1 MVMPINS
8 QDSWSLGQWP
18 SALQPQEV
26 RMLAAIDIGTNS
38 IHMVVVK
45 INPDLPAFDIVDAEK
60 STVRLGERCPDTGNL
75 TPEAMARAIS
85 ALRRCQ
91 EIAQGLEVS
100 RVIAVA
106 TSAVR
111 EAPNGSTFIEVVEHE
126 LGLKINLISG
136 PEEARRIY
144 LGVLSGIEFDHQP
157 HVIVDIGGG
166 STEIILG
173 DGREPRCLSSTKVGA
188 VRLTEDFLTTDP
200 ISRHEFNC
208 LQAYVRG
215 KLEWP
220 VEELRSHLSPNEQP
234 KLIGTSG
241 TIASLIKLHTC
252 EALGACPTSLHGYHL
267 TLADLQELTH
277 RLRKLSYSERCKM
290 VGMSERRAEIIV
302 AGAVVLQ
309 ETMTLLG
316 LDSITACG
324 RALREGVIVD
334 WMLKHGL
341 IEDRLRYQ
349 SSIRQRS
356 ALNLAQKYGVD
367 LEAAQ
372 RIAQFA
378 VSLFNQ
384 TQGILHPWA
393 EAERELL
400 WAAAILHNSGHF
412 VSHSA
417 HHKHSYYLIRNG
429 GLLGYTDAEIEI
441 VANLARY
448 HRKGPPKKR
457 HQNYQNLANKTQ
469 CEIVDQ
475 LSAILKLAVGL
486 DRRQIGAVAT
496 FRCDYDAEQKKLALH
511 VQPNRPDEDCAL
523 ELWSLT
529 YKKQCFEAEFG
540 VQLEAQLDQSQ
551 FTDNRR

>member
-1 MVMPINS
+1 MVTQINS
-8 QDSWSLGQWP
+8 QDPSSLQQWP
-18 SALQPQEV
+18 SALQPREV
-26 RMLAAIDIGTNS
+26 KTLAAIDIGTNS

-75 TPEAMARAIS
+75 TPEATVRAIS

-91 EIAQGLEVS
+91 EIARGLDVNH
-100 RVIAVA
+100 VIAVA

-111 EAPNGSTFIEVVEHE
+111 EAPNGSTFIQAVEKE

-144 LGVLSGIEFDHQP
+144 LGVLSGVEFDHKP

-173 DGREPRCLSSTKVGA
+173 DGREPRYLSSTKVGA

-200 ISRHEFNC
+200 ISKHEFEC

-234 KLIGTSG
+234 QLIGTSG
-241 TIASLIKLHTC
+241 TIESLIKIHAC
-252 EALGACPTSLHGYHL
+252 ETLGACPTSLHGHIL
-267 TLADLQELTH
+267 SLEDLQKLTH
-277 RLRKLSYSERCKM
+277 RLRKLSYDERCKIA
-290 VGMSERRAEIIV
+290 GMSERRAEIIV

-309 ETMTLLG
+309 EAMSLLG
-316 LDSITACG
+316 IDSITACG

-334 WMLKHGL
+334 WMLTHGL

-349 SSIRQRS
+349 GSIRQRS

-378 VSLFNQ
+378 VSLFEQ
-384 TQGILHPWA
+384 TQGILHQWTDV
-393 EAERELL
+393 ERELL
-400 WAAAILHNSGHF
+400 WAAAILHNAGHF

-417 HHKHSYYLIRNG
+417 HHKHSYYLIRHG
-429 GLLGYTDAEIEI
+429 GLLGYTDPEVEI

-457 HQNYQNLANKTQ
+457 HQNYQNLANETQ
-469 CEIVDQ
+469 RQIVNQ

-486 DRRQIGAVAT
+486 DRRQSGAVAT
-496 FRCDYDAEQKKLALH
+496 FRCDYDPEQKTLNLH
-511 VQPNRPDEDCAL
+511 VQPSRPDEDCAL

-529 YKKQCFEAEFG
+529 YKKQCFETEFD
-540 VQLEAQLDQSQ
+540 VQLDAQLDP
-551 FTDNRR
+551 

>member
-1 MVMPINS
+1 MVTQIES
-8 QDSWSLGQWP
+8 QDSLSQQQWP
-18 SALQPQEV
+18 SALKLREV
-26 RMLAAIDIGTNS
+26 SMLAAIDIGTNS

-75 TPEAMARAIS
+75 TPEATVRAIA

-91 EIAQGLEVS
+91 EIARGLEVNE
-100 RVIAVA
+100 VIAVA

-111 EAPNGSTFIEVVEHE
+111 EAPNGGTFIQAVEQE

-136 PEEARRIY
+136 PEEARHIY
-144 LGVLSGIEFDHQP
+144 LGVLSGVEFDHQP
-157 HVIVDIGGG
+157 HVIIDIGGG

-173 DGREPRCLSSTKVGA
+173 DGREPRYLSSTKVGA

-200 ISRHEFNC
+200 ISKHEFER
-208 LQAYVRG
+208 LQAYVQG

-220 VEELRSHLSPNEQP
+220 VEGLRSHLSPNEQP

-241 TIASLIKLHTC
+241 TIESLIKLHACDT
-252 EALGACPTSLHGYHL
+252 LGACPTTLHGH
-267 TLADLQELTH
+267 TLSLDNLKKLTH
-277 RLRKLSYSERCKM
+277 RLRKLSYRERCQM
-290 VGMSERRAEIIV
+290 PGMSERRAEIIV

-309 ETMTLLG
+309 EAMVLLG
-316 LDSITACG
+316 LDSISACG

-349 SSIRQRS
+349 GSIRQRS
-356 ALNLAQKYGVD
+356 ALNLAQKYGCD
-367 LEAAQ
+367 LEPAQ

-378 VSLFNQ
+378 GSLFDQ
-384 TQGILHPWA
+384 TKGILHQWT

-417 HHKHSYYLIRNG
+417 HHKHSYYLVRHG
-429 GLLGYTDAEIEI
+429 GLLGYTDPEIEV
-441 VANLARY
+441 VANIARY

-469 CEIVDQ
+469 CQIVDQ

-486 DRRQIGAVAT
+486 DRRQIGAVAA
-496 FRCDYDAEQKKLALH
+496 FRCEHHSKQKKLTLH
-511 VQPNRPDEDCAL
+511 VQPNGPDEDCAL

-529 YKKQCFEAEFG
+529 YKKQCFETEFN
-540 VQLEAQLDQSQ
+540 VQLEAQLDQ
-551 FTDNRR
+551 